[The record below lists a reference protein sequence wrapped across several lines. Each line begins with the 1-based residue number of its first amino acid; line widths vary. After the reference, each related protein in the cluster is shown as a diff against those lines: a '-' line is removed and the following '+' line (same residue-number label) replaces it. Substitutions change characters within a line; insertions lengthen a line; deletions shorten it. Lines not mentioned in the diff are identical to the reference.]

1 MGKCPK
7 PGCNQQSVIINQSS
21 IPKPLREER
30 AKMEM
35 SDALMIGRTQQRS
48 GGNDVLG
55 IGIAYGLQCTELPLE
70 GRIKIIAVANES

>member
-1 MGKCPK
+1 
-7 PGCNQQSVIINQSS
+7 
-21 IPKPLREER
+21 
-30 AKMEM
+30 MEM